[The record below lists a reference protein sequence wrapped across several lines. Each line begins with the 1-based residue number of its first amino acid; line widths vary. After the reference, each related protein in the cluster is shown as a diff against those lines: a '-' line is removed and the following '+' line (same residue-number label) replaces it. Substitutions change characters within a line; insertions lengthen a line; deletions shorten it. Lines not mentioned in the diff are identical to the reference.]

1 MEENCIFCKIVH
13 NQIPATRVYEDD
25 ASMAFVD
32 INPAAPV
39 HFLVIPK
46 RHVPMLTDKAA
57 EDADLLGNL
66 LLTVRKVAEQENLG
80 DFRLIINNGAGAGQT
95 VFHLHAHILAG
106 TKMAEKLL

>member
-25 ASMAFVD
+25 AYMAFVD

-39 HFLVIPK
+39 HLLVIPK
-46 RHVPMLTDKAA
+46 RHVPMLTDQAA

-80 DFRLIINNGAGAGQT
+80 DFRLIFNNGPEAGQT

-106 TKMAEKLL
+106 TRMAEKLL